1 MALPK
6 YHLTKEILKEQIIN
20 GKFKPNDRFLSVR
33 EIIQDYSVSRVTAFR
48 ILNELSK
55 EGFVSIRNGVGTFVR
70 DRSSQTRD
78 PENNIVL
85 VTFAENFTNQFHL
98 NVLNGA
104 KKCFSKQDC
113 NIMYE
118 WVTLNSWNKEP
129 NKKEFSFLKT
139 KLTRMKKDNKIL
151 GMILTGTLSGNTA
164 EALKGTGIPC
174 VVAGDLSEPEIPDGL
189 DIIGNDSFLYAYKAV
204 KYLTGLKHKRIGC
217 IIDDANVSWLHE
229 RLRGYK
235 TALKDAGLAIEK
247 ELIIP
252 APGGKPDKGYL
263 AMKQLLKLKN
273 PPTAVFCGDDRI
285 TMGAMKAVAE
295 LGLKIPENLSII
307 AISSSEETEYY
318 YPKLTF
324 IRYLPRKVGE
334 TAVKT
339 LLDKIKNKT
348 THKEKRVLI
357 EAEFVEGT
365 SCKRIIS

>member
-174 VVAGDLSEPEIPDGL
+174 VV
-189 DIIGNDSFLYAYKAV
+189 
-204 KYLTGLKHKRIGC
+204 
-217 IIDDANVSWLHE
+217 
-229 RLRGYK
+229 
-235 TALKDAGLAIEK
+235 
-247 ELIIP
+247 
-252 APGGKPDKGYL
+252 
-263 AMKQLLKLKN
+263 
-273 PPTAVFCGDDRI
+273 
-285 TMGAMKAVAE
+285 
-295 LGLKIPENLSII
+295 
-307 AISSSEETEYY
+307 
-318 YPKLTF
+318 
-324 IRYLPRKVGE
+324 
-334 TAVKT
+334 
-339 LLDKIKNKT
+339 
-348 THKEKRVLI
+348 
-357 EAEFVEGT
+357 
-365 SCKRIIS
+365 